1 MNHRI
6 QAATLLCATLIAS
19 SVAASEIA
27 LSQPVPHEESMMGT
41 VVRDIARKLKTEYRE
56 AEQATYFDNLF
67 RLELIAGDYRKAE
80 DALAAWQ
87 SAERTQHRSALAN
100 LKWLIYA
107 HAKLLQQKTHTPFE
121 RAFADTAEQQLR
133 QLSAK
138 DAYGAIYSLET
149 PLNVLDGALDR
160 AVKSTSGKASLSQSD
175 ALALV
180 RAYLAAS
187 AAHEYFPLLK
197 AIAAADDDR
206 RYMEQ
211 HNVAVK
217 TPDGATVCALI
228 VRPRNAARLPA
239 LLDFSI
245 YADPVPKLDEARI
258 TAAHDY
264 VGVMGFTRGKLCS
277 PDSIVPVEHD
287 GKDAAALIDWIAAQP
302 WSDGRVGMYGG
313 SYDGFTQWATLK
325 HKPAALKAIMPLV
338 TFSPGTDFPMEGNIS
353 LDQAYT
359 WPFYTTTNKTVN
371 DALYNDDAHWN
382 RLFRGWYTS
391 GRAYRDLAKIDG
403 RQNPFFERWLDH
415 PSFDAYWQSTIPV
428 GEEFARIDIPV
439 LTVTGYYDAGQIGA
453 LSYFIQHY
461 RYRPNAEHYLVI
473 GPYDHHSTQIGTIGP
488 LGNSILQILRG
499 YTLDPVAQFD
509 TYALRYAWFD
519 YVFKGAP
526 KPALLQNRVNY
537 EVMGANVWKHAPSL
551 AAMAAKTR
559 RFYLSPTKT
568 EGDYKLT
575 DRATGQSSILQTVN
589 FSDRSDVDRFAPSGK
604 LVEQDADDYPIVDTA
619 PDLAN
624 ALVFESNAFQKPPE
638 ISGLFSGRLD
648 FVTNKRD
655 FDFDVTLFERTT
667 KGEYIQLSYVWKRAS
682 FVMDRSHRQLLT
694 PGARTEL
701 DFTAGRLTSRQF
713 QPGSRLVIVLSIIKQ
728 PADQINYGSGKP
740 VSDETIADAGPPLQI
755 RWFGD
760 SYISVPFGR

>member
-1 MNHRI
+1 
-6 QAATLLCATLIAS
+6 
-19 SVAASEIA
+19 VE
-27 LSQPVPHEESMMGT
+27 
-41 VVRDIARKLKTEYRE
+41 
-56 AEQATYFDNLF
+56 
-67 RLELIAGDYRKAE
+67 
-80 DALAAWQ
+80 
-87 SAERTQHRSALAN
+87 
-100 LKWLIYA
+100 
-107 HAKLLQQKTHTPFE
+107 
-121 RAFADTAEQQLR
+121 
-133 QLSAK
+133 
-138 DAYGAIYSLET
+138 
-149 PLNVLDGALDR
+149 
-160 AVKSTSGKASLSQSD
+160 
-175 ALALV
+175 
-180 RAYLAAS
+180 
-187 AAHEYFPLLK
+187 
-197 AIAAADDDR
+197 
-206 RYMEQ
+206 
-211 HNVAVK
+211 

-228 VRPRNAARLPA
+228 VRPRNATRLPA

-258 TAAHDY
+258 TAAHGY

-277 PDSIVPVEHD
+277 PDQIVPVEHD
-287 GKDAAALIDWIAAQP
+287 GKDAVALIDWIAAQP

-313 SYDGFTQWATLK
+313 SYDGFTQWAALK
-325 HKPAALKAIMPLV
+325 HRPAALKAIMPLV

-359 WPFYTTTNKTVN
+359 WPLYTTTNKMVN

-415 PSFDAYWQSTIPV
+415 PSFDTYWQSTIPV

-439 LTVTGYYDAGQIGA
+439 LTVTGFYDAGQIGA

-461 RYRPNAEHYLVI
+461 RYRPNAKHYLVI

-488 LGNSILQILRG
+488 MGNSILQILRG

-551 AAMAAKTR
+551 AAMATKTR
-559 RFYLSPTKT
+559 RFYLGPESAD
-568 EGDYKLT
+568 GGYKLT
-575 DRATGQSSILQTVN
+575 DHATGQSSVLQSVN
-589 FSDRSDVDRFAPSGK
+589 FSDRSDVDRFAPSGT
-604 LVEQDADDYPIVDTA
+604 LVDQDWDDYPIVDKA
-619 PDLAN
+619 PNLAN
-624 ALVFESNAFQKPPE
+624 ALVYESDAFQEPPE

-655 FDFDVTLFERTT
+655 FDFDVTLFEHTT

-682 FVMDRSHRQLLT
+682 YAMDRSHRQLLT
-694 PGARTEL
+694 PGARTDL

-740 VSDETIADAGPPLQI
+740 VSDETIADAGTPLQL
-755 RWFGD
+755 RWYGD
-760 SYISVPFGR
+760 SYISVPIAR